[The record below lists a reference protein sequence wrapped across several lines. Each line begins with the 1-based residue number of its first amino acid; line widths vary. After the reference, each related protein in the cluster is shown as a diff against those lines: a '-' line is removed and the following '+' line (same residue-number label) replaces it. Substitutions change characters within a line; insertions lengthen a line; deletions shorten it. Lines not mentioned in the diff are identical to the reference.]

1 MKALVLTESGKPEIA
16 EKAQPEPA
24 PGELL
29 VRIKAAALNHRDQ
42 WIREGKYPGIKEGVT
57 LGSDGAGVVEAA
69 GSKDDQHW
77 IGKEVVINP
86 NINWGENPAVQSS
99 DYMILGMPVDGTFA
113 EYIALPTHRLRE
125 KPAHL
130 SMEQAAAFPLGG
142 LTAFRALFTHG
153 KLQQGEKVLI
163 NGIGGGVAQFAFQYA
178 QAAGAAVWVTSS
190 QAEKRQYAEQ
200 RGAKGSFN
208 YQDESW
214 PAEAAKTSEGGFHLI
229 IDSAGGEGMNQ
240 LIDALRPAGSLVLYG
255 ATAGVPSSLNLRK
268 IFWKQIRLQGS
279 TMGNDQE
286 FENMLAFIS
295 KHQIEPIMEEPY
307 PFEKITEALDKMK
320 EGKQLGKLV
329 VKINSSG
336 Y

>member
-1 MKALVLTESGKPEIA
+1 MKAFVLSEAGKPEIS
-16 EKAQPEPA
+16 EKEKPQPA
-24 PGELL
+24 AGELL
-29 VRIKAAALNHRDQ
+29 IRLKAAALNHRDE
-42 WIREGKYPGIKEGVT
+42 WIREGRYPGIKEGVT

-69 GSKDDQHW
+69 GDQDHQHW
-77 IGKEVVINP
+77 VGKEVLINP
-86 NINWGENPAVQSS
+86 NINWGEDPEVQSA
-99 DYMILGMPVDGTFA
+99 DFMILGMPVDGTFA
-113 EYIALPTHRLRE
+113 EYIALPAHRLHE

-153 KLQQGEKVLI
+153 NLQKGEKVLI

-178 QAAGAAVWVTSS
+178 LAAGAEVWVTSS
-190 QAEKRQYAEQ
+190 NEEKRQYAEK
-200 RGAKGSFN
+200 RGARGSFN
-208 YQDESW
+208 YKDENWS
-214 PAEAAKTSEGGFHLI
+214 AEAAKASGGGFDLI
-229 IDSAGGEGMNQ
+229 IDSAGGDGMNQ

-286 FENMLAFIS
+286 FKEMLAFIS
-295 KHQIEPIMEEPY
+295 KHKIEPIMEDPY
-307 PFEKITEALDKMK
+307 PFDKIIKAFDTMK

-329 VKINSSG
+329 VTINSSLH
-336 Y
+336 